1 MLRNSVKLE
10 IACLVELDLAIILGD
25 AMKVSAWPN
34 IVYREVKE
42 VRR

>member
-1 MLRNSVKLE
+1 MKLE

-25 AMKVSAWPN
+25 VVEVSARPS
-34 IVYREVKE
+34 IVYREIKE